1 MSDNNFVSWAWCS
14 LWALADYY
22 NVTKYYTVV
31 IHNFYHVF
39 HICSHT
45 RMIHLVENLQL
56 LLKSTSA
63 LQSSDSPEILMSNQ
77 CVYILPTNTPYIHRS
92 AHPIL
97 PATSL
102 NTVLHLH
109 FQKFISSVKCNSELV
124 TWRIHRVNVIF
135 RPYGQKLSLK
145 FRYFP
150 SVRTEI

>member
-1 MSDNNFVSWAWCS
+1 
-14 LWALADYY
+14 
-22 NVTKYYTVV
+22 
-31 IHNFYHVF
+31 
-39 HICSHT
+39 
-45 RMIHLVENLQL
+45 MIHLVENLQL

-124 TWRIHRVNVIF
+124 T
-135 RPYGQKLSLK
+135 
-145 FRYFP
+145 
-150 SVRTEI
+150 